1 MIRRILPALVIALA
15 PAIAQAETFKPVT
28 FPVAPGE
35 GIDFAVPSGN
45 VGCVY
50 IPAGGTKTYQSRD
63 GGPEL
68 SCDRIAPKYVH
79 VALGKSGKATQI
91 VNPGEQGC
99 CSEANK
105 LDYGQRWSGGP
116 FTCESAQDKLTC
128 RRNDGRGFSISRQAI
143 KLF

>member
-1 MIRRILPALVIALA
+1 MIRRILQALVIVLT
-15 PAIAQAETFKPVT
+15 PAIAQAETFKQVA
-28 FPVAPGE
+28 FPGGPGE
-35 GIDFAVPSGN
+35 GIDFAVPGGN
-45 VGCVY
+45 VGCIY
-50 IPAGGTKTYQSRD
+50 IPAGGTKVYQPRD

-79 VALGKSGKATQI
+79 VELGKSGKATQI

-116 FTCESAQDKLTC
+116 FSCESAKSGLTC
-128 RRNDGRGFSISRQAI
+128 KRSDGHGFSISRQAI
-143 KLF
+143 KLY

>member
-1 MIRRILPALVIALA
+1 MIRLTLQALVVVLA
-15 PAIAQAETFKPVT
+15 PAIAQAQTFKQVE
-28 FPVAPGE
+28 FPAKPGE

-45 VGCVY
+45 VGCIY
-50 IPAGGTKTYQSRD
+50 IPAGGTKTYQPRN

-79 VALGKSGKATQI
+79 VELGKSGKATQI

-116 FTCESAQDKLTC
+116 FTCESAQSGLTC
-128 RRNDGRGFSISRQAI
+128 RRNDGHGFTISKQAI
-143 KLF
+143 KLY